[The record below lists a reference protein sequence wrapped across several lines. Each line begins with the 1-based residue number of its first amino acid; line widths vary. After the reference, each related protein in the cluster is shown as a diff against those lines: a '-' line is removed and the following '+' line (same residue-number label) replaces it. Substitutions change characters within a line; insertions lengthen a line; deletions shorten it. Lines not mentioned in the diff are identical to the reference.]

1 MKNKIERQILIQELR
16 LFLAKLLFTNDI
28 EDHQRIEQLKI
39 NIKMLERI

>member
-1 MKNKIERQILIQELR
+1 MKEERQKVIQELR
-16 LFLAKLLFTNDI
+16 LFLAKLLFTNAR